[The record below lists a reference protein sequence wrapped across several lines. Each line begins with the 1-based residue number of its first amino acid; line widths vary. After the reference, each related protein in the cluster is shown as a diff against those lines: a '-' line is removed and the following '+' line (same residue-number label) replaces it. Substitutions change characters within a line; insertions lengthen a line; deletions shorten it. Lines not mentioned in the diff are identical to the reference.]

1 MSELFL
7 SRRQA
12 VAALSASA
20 ALPLIS
26 ACQKAVGAPATAAPP
41 PLAPAAAPV
50 DASAL
55 LDSIAENLLRLSP
68 ESATSL
74 GIDKGEHA
82 TLRSQLADRSAA
94 GQQRVADTLR
104 ADLARVNGIDTAALD
119 HSTRTSVEVVKS
131 AYATALEGFAL
142 PYGDV
147 AVGGWRN
154 TPYVVIQNVGAY
166 LDVPRFLDS
175 EHQINDAS
183 DAEAYLSRLQSYPRQ
198 LDGELARAADAR
210 AKGVVPPDFLLDKA
224 LGQLK
229 QSVDGARKGG
239 GLVESVERRTREK
252 NIPGSWA
259 ERARAI
265 VQQDVVPA
273 LERQLAELTAERALA
288 KSAPGMWAQPGGDA
302 YYAWALKAS
311 TTTTMTPHEVHQ
323 MGLEEL
329 RALQGRMDP
338 ILKGL
343 GYTKGSVGERM
354 QALGKDPRYKFSP
367 GDKGRAEIMAFIEER
382 VRIIR
387 TKLPQMFN
395 TLVKGNLEV
404 RRLPPEEE
412 PGAPG
417 AYGGAGSID
426 GTIPGKFWI
435 NLRTTDLHTKFDLPD
450 LTHHEAIPGHV
461 WQGEYANKLPL
472 IRTLLSFN
480 AYSEGWAL
488 YAQQLADEFG
498 VYDDFPAGRLGYLQ
512 GLAFRAC
519 RLVVDT
525 GLHAKRWSRE
535 QGVRFFV
542 DENGSKEEEVRSE
555 VDRYCSWPGQAC
567 GYKVG
572 HSEINRQR
580 EKAKTVLGPKFDI
593 KAFNDAV
600 VLGGNVPMDVLAKNV
615 DEYVRTTSV

>member
-1 MSELFL
+1 MLPL
-7 SRRQA
+7 SRRDA
-12 VAALSASA
+12 LAGLAATT

-26 ACQKAVGAPATAAPP
+26 TRAFAAPATETEAN
-41 PLAPAAAPV
+41 
-50 DASAL
+50 AL
-55 LDSIAENLLRLSP
+55 LNSVAENLLRFYP
-68 ESATSL
+68 ETATSL
-74 GIDKGEHA
+74 GIDKDQRA
-82 TLRSQLADRSAA
+82 AFRSQLNDRS
-94 GQQRVADTLR
+94 GITQQRIAQTLR
-104 ADLARVNGIDTAALD
+104 ADLTRVNAIDVSRLS
-119 HSTRTSVEVVKS
+119 HSTRTSVEVVRS
-131 AYATALEGFAL
+131 AYSTALEGFML

-147 AVGGWRN
+147 PVGSWRN

-175 EHQINDAS
+175 EHQIQTAA
-183 DAEAYLSRLQSYPRQ
+183 DAEAYLARLASYPHQ
-198 LDGELARAADAR
+198 LDNELGRLIMARSKDLI
-210 AKGVVPPDFLLDKA
+210 PPAFLIDKA
-224 LGQLK
+224 LTQLQASAK
-229 QSVDGARKGG
+229 AARSGGA
-239 GLVESVERRTREK
+239 LVESIERRTSEK
-252 NIPGSWA
+252 KIAGNWA
-259 ERARAI
+259 DRARAI
-265 VQQDVVPA
+265 TQKDVVSA
-273 LERQLAELTAERALA
+273 LERQIAELTLQRATA
-288 KSAPGMWAQPGGDA
+288 KSDPGMWAQPHGDE
-302 YYAWALKAS
+302 YYRWALKAS
-311 TTTTMTPHEVHQ
+311 TTTTLSPDEIHQ
-323 MGLEEL
+323 IGREEL

-338 ILKGL
+338 ILRSL
-343 GYTKGSVGERM
+343 GYTKGTVGERM
-354 QALGKDPRYKFSP
+354 QALGKDPRYKFAP
-367 GDKGRAEIMAFIEER
+367 GDKGRAEIMAFIQER
-382 VRIIR
+382 LKIVRSR
-387 TKLPQMFN
+387 LAQMFN

-461 WQGEYANKLPL
+461 WQGEYERKLPL
-472 IRTLLSFN
+472 IRTLLSFG

-525 GLHAKRWSRE
+525 GLHSKRWTRE

-542 DENGSKEEEVRSE
+542 EENGSKAEEVASE

-567 GYKVG
+567 GYKIG
-572 HSEINRQR
+572 HTAINRER
-580 EKAKTVLGPKFDI
+580 DKAKSGLGGRYDI

-600 VLGGNVPMDVLAKNV
+600 LLGGNVPMDVLALNV
-615 DEYVRTTSV
+615 DDYIRRTRAA